1 MPLAYRQ
8 VKDLYDTLRE
18 VGVTDK
24 PLPEWS
30 AEMNTLT
37 NSDLYSSGLH
47 DNLIKRS
54 SVAID
59 RLLEKTGLPEL
70 GREFGRGIGEAVGAG
85 EAGAEI
91 GQSLPRSTL
100 NFAPLFIPGVG
111 WGAAAARLGLTGLL
125 SGAETYTST
134 GSPAAGTIS
143 GLTAAALPGATNRIE
158 QFAARKLG
166 SKAGTF
172 AAGQIGAAG
181 IMEGSKA
188 ATNLVTGEDQV
199 NPFSVENLLNLTL
212 GQVPF
217 AAIHGARKLI
227 EKKGPTA
234 GELQHAIDVSTPLI
248 EQKRAADRAAKSGD
262 INALPNVER
271 TDVSPQIIKETQ
283 TRLAQIRGEQV
294 TIKDDATLTPDQ
306 KFEATNSLLREETD
320 LMRQREGVEP
330 SARSVFGDSI
340 VEDSPRQQVVG
351 HELRST
357 DKWRAIL
364 VDDIPVNPPELRGK
378 VVSYSTAYEPN
389 PTRRSTGDSV
399 YGLPEKQWRTVKTQ
413 EEWHGKMHDPLQP
426 DLPVQPEEAS
436 RAKMF
441 AHLEDLKK
449 VEISADAAKTPLD
462 FQQAV
467 VRLQDVEHQ
476 NGLQPTSDAELRREA
491 TTLEKEGT
499 TNPQDIPKVAVKVR
513 AKKVARRLQERE
525 VPPLSP
531 EEAATVS
538 AQMGAGGFSVIT
550 ADKLSHNE
558 PSTTPFGDLVTEK
571 AYGVTHGDLATKP
584 EDVNMF
590 RTLVEHLGTLP
601 EPRMYEEISDVAKFI
616 AERDGITVA
625 EAKDEVNHFIT
636 QPHVQEWGKRLDE
649 QIAKLRETNAAPAQP
664 NVPAGDN
671 WLFSMG
677 HYDPTTNTL
686 NFKHRLPKDGKLV
699 VEQFRNMAGVG
710 KPLAKAE
717 VELYQSLVPEVFEGG
732 KVNVPKLVEGLKTK
746 GPVVETK
753 VLGGEASGSIAT
765 RERDQLRHTWYDT
778 LPENVRSSI
787 DKYASEYVD
796 DPTSADTSSWLN
808 QAAEDVK
815 ESGATQNTVAD
826 FRRSAQR
833 WVELQ
838 NLDYEH
844 PGAPQYS
851 FLGPK
856 PESEMPGYVEGL
868 VRVPKQ
874 KGFESTIPE
883 SSDAKQAGIKYHGP
897 HFGSEDTN
905 VLSFYRGYEETLP
918 DGTKAFH
925 VIEVQSDWGQ
935 RAREERPIQETK
947 GEGKGRWYIKGYGGE
962 TLFDTPEAAT
972 AANTNRVA
980 DHPLLRVYES
990 LALKAAIAHAKEIG
1004 ATKVI
1009 LPDAETAMMTEGHDR
1024 LIGDIQ
1030 NTLEL
1035 ANDNV
1040 EQVYDPFLVKQGTG
1054 IPKEELQRREIEGL
1068 ERKYRSVG
1076 KIEFAIKNGEIVTT
1090 SIEPL
1095 QAKGM
1100 RLHYDQTLPSAMEK
1114 LTGEKGVEGVGLGE
1128 HKNGPSPVFKTSADI
1143 PKWQITGRLYDI
1155 SHLPGDFTLT
1165 DPNRAPGWTSIEPE
1179 SERDASLMTKVGTD
1193 GNSGLKF
1200 LTDMGEVPTFK
1211 ALATDLSK
1219 FTDSLGRIDL
1229 SIGKTDTGTSF
1240 ARDLGNGR
1248 VRVVISDAAMNNRST
1263 FEFHVL
1269 HEIAHGLSL
1278 VELNNP
1284 TKIGIRNEIEG
1295 IRQRLLETL
1304 PTKLKDQMG
1313 FLERTQWLEQYKA
1326 GQASFNSIL
1335 PDGTDA
1341 QRAVLYALSSTNE
1354 FVAQGLSSRATIE
1367 YMKGVKTKKGNWF
1380 SRFTNTIKQL
1390 LGVGDKIPNNVF
1402 EEFLSKTD
1410 QLLDRGNYVSSF
1422 RNFSDR
1428 YFENLGQ
1435 SEGEVSANTR
1445 RATGVLLNNRFDTT
1459 ARDILYQ
1466 LADTNLIRSSDVGM
1480 VQRDVTQMFNQK
1492 EQHPHYEETAKVL
1505 DELGLEAS
1513 PQGLNDLTHASL
1525 IDEMPNHEDAID
1537 LLPATAQR
1545 YLFAKLT
1552 DMQNVLGVLKAASDE
1567 KNIGL
1572 LNIADP
1578 KMLAGPVAQASK
1590 MLDRMLSIKQEW
1602 EQSEQSVQRMGS
1614 IAPDAFLDHAV
1625 SAPFEPEHAPVA
1637 EAFGNE
1643 SLKKQKKGIGWFLN
1657 PVAQLAR
1664 SNPLTSE
1671 LITRGFELEPAARQY
1686 FGNITKVLG
1695 IDLTGDKSQI
1705 DKETSKQAIKVIQ
1718 NSRTQKAIDSWMA
1731 ENQLRA
1737 RTEKRG
1743 VTLLSQT
1750 DEKVQGFLKNLTD
1763 KERQGVI
1770 DTVSRAGAMTVL
1782 GQNSALNYMA
1792 KIASTS
1798 GAAIAIKDQPMKASQ
1813 AVELTSQLFDAVN
1826 ADRTD
1831 PAKAQVADAKMS
1843 LVQSKMT
1850 PEGFLSL
1857 LKFTQTQTQKW
1868 QAWQEYFQQNPGWV
1882 TAQRQEKFLVSFTRG
1897 GKKYQLQASSTKEAK
1912 VIAEGGANLKI
1923 TDNWKGRN
1931 DEFPVLGP
1939 DAPELMTRLQELDA
1953 NAKQIMSQAGLT
1965 PEQMDA
1971 YDKASPVTQFARE
1984 AGATGGGIPEFRT
1997 PPRLLSQGAEELPF
2011 LWNHI
2016 SWAQRQSN
2024 YWTRQLF
2031 RAQAELHLSDPE
2043 LATRPDLQKLLRTHV
2058 DNILQPDPAI
2068 IQKINRFTS
2077 TWFMGFAP
2085 ASAVVNGMQTLSTL
2099 VPELTNVNGGR
2110 AIKSYSTWKSAVAD
2124 VIAHTATGRGKQWKD
2139 PELDNLMRQ
2148 AERAGQVGFSM
2159 WDETAQAHEQIATNW
2174 KRALMKNKPQDL
2186 GQRLN
2191 TFAGSWSTAA
2201 MWMFKNVEMFNQR
2214 VALVA
2219 GYKTYRE
2226 MGQTHDEAVQSS
2238 FGLNQAVNYGGGRA
2252 GRPIGLYSGRDTF
2265 TRGAAMLASNMQ
2277 NYNLGVIGQL
2287 SRYLQAGFFRP
2298 EGITP
2303 AEVFAS
2309 RKAATQMLGTQLAAA
2324 GLLGLPFASGMV
2336 AVLNQFFP
2344 SLEINKKLREYVADF
2359 FGSDHDNGNVLG
2371 DAAMTGLPS
2380 MLGWDMQSRLSMG
2393 NVTPGVSEYN
2403 GFQPGLLLGPPANLV
2418 STFVNGLARV
2428 VQGEPQ
2434 GAEAFIPPGLK
2445 KLTQFIANEGQLKDY
2460 RDRPIFKPTTG
2471 ESVGIALGFNPK
2483 RLSDFNAASKI
2494 VDQSQTV
2501 SNRRAG
2507 QEHQQLAEEVL
2518 KGNFGTVRQSL
2529 LSKAQ
2534 TDTNY
2539 DPREGVRAIARSAED
2554 LTFPRDLRREGT
2566 LNTSAARGRL
2576 LNALNISPSSGA
2588 SEVDR
2593 LKFRQEIER
2602 RLGVV
2607 PSSNQELATAMLMD
2621 QLKAK
2626 YPEASRVELRNRA
2639 GQLLHVRNSQL
2650 LPE

>member
-1 MPLAYRQ
+1 MPLQYRQ
-8 VKDLYDTLRE
+8 VKDLYDTLQA
-18 VGVTDK
+18 VGATDK
-24 PLPEWS
+24 SLPDW
-30 AEMNTLT
+30 ATEMNRIT
-37 NSDLYSSGLH
+37 NSDLYGAGLH
-47 DNLIKRS
+47 DNIIKRT
-54 SVAID
+54 SVGID
-59 RLLEKTGLPEL
+59 RLLESSGLTAL
-70 GREFGRGIGEAVGAG
+70 GREFGRGVGESVGAA
-85 EAGAEI
+85 ETGAEI
-91 GQSLPRSTL
+91 GAGLPRSTL

-143 GLTAAALPGATNRIE
+143 GITAAALPGVAGKVE
-158 QFAARKLG
+158 QVAARTLG
-166 SKAGTF
+166 APVVKGAVSDSVGNIINRLNVAIPETFAQKAGTF
-172 AAGQIGAAG
+172 AAGQLGAASV
-181 IMEGSKA
+181 MEASKA
-188 ATNLVTGEDQV
+188 GQNYVTGQEQV

-212 GQVPF
+212 GQLPF
-217 AAIHGARKLI
+217 AAIHGTRKVFGV
-227 EKKGPTA
+227 KGPTA
-234 GELQHAIDVSTPLI
+234 GELQHAVDVSTPLI
-248 EQKRAADRAAKSGD
+248 EAKRASDRAAKETPIES
-262 INALPNVER
+262 LPNVARDE
-271 TDVSPQIIKETQ
+271 TVSAQVVKETQ

-294 TIKDDATLTPDQ
+294 EVKDDATLTPEQ
-306 KFEATNSLLREETD
+306 KFDATNKLLQEEANLIQQHVPT
-320 LMRQREGVEP
+320 
-330 SARSVFGDSI
+330 AKSVFGDSI
-340 VEDSPRQQVVG
+340 VEDTPRQQVVG
-351 HELRST
+351 RELRST

-399 YGLPEKQWRTVKTQ
+399 YGLPPKQWQTVKTQ
-413 EEWHGKMHDPLQP
+413 EEWNVRSSKRDPLQP
-426 DLPVQPEEAS
+426 DLPVQLEEAT
-436 RAKMF
+436 RTQMF

-462 FQQAV
+462 LQQAV
-467 VRLQDVEHQ
+467 VRLQNVEHQ
-476 NGLQPTSDAELRREA
+476 NGIQPTTDTELRREA
-491 TTLEKEGT
+491 ATIEKTGT
-499 TNPQDIPKVAVKVR
+499 VPVQDVPKVAVKVR
-513 AKKVARRLQERE
+513 AKKVARRIQERE

-531 EEAATVS
+531 EEAAKVS
-538 AQMGAGGFSVIT
+538 AEMGAGGFSVIT
-550 ADKLSHNE
+550 ADKLSHSE
-558 PSTTPFGDLVTEK
+558 PSNTPFNDLVTEK
-571 AYGVTHGDLATKP
+571 AYGVTHADLATKP

-590 RTLVEHLGTLP
+590 RTLIEHLGTLP
-601 EPRMYEEISDVAKFI
+601 EANMTEEINDVSNFI
-616 AERDGITVA
+616 AERDGVTVA
-625 EAKDEVNHFIT
+625 EAKDEVKNFIT
-636 QPHVQEWGKRLDE
+636 LPHVQEWGRVLDE
-649 QIAKLRETNAAPAQP
+649 QVRKLRETNSAPGRP
-664 NVPAGDN
+664 TMPAGKN

-677 HYDPTTNTL
+677 PFDPTTNTL
-686 NFKHRLPKDGKLV
+686 NFKHRLPKDGNLV

-717 VELYQSLVPEVFEGG
+717 VELYQSLVPEAFEGG

-746 GPVVETK
+746 RPVVEVRKLGLETEPK
-753 VLGGEASGSIAT
+753 DVLETEFRRKQNELQHAIDTAGLKFNENNEIVNQLGNSISGSGLPPEIRVLQSEIAQLNT
-765 RERDQLRHTWYDT
+765 RRV
-778 LPENVRSSI
+778 N
-787 DKYASEYVD
+787 A
-796 DPTSADTSSWLN
+796 LN
-808 QAAEDVK
+808 EGNEGGIA
-815 ESGATQNTVAD
+815 
-826 FRRSAQR
+826 
-833 WVELQ
+833 
-838 NLDYEH
+838 H
-844 PGAPQYS
+844 YS

-856 PESEMPGYVEGL
+856 PENEMPGYVEGL
-868 VRVPKQ
+868 VRVPVSKELTTG
-874 KGFESTIPE
+874 KSVTYEKS
-883 SSDAKQAGIKYHGP
+883 GIKYSGP

-935 RAREERPIQETK
+935 RQREYARKIK
-947 GEGKGRWYIKGYGGE
+947 EG
-962 TLFDTPEAAT
+962 DQPEGIGFPSDHP
-972 AANTNRVA
+972 VE

-990 LALKAAIAHAKEIG
+990 LALKAAIAHAKEVG

-1009 LPDAETAMMTEGHDR
+1009 LSDAETTMMTEGHDR
-1024 LIGDIQ
+1024 VERPMLQKSGFPSK
-1030 NTLEL
+1030 TMAEAFARVHLE
-1035 ANDNV
+1035 A
-1040 EQVYDPFLVKQGTG
+1040 TG
-1054 IPKEELQRREIEGL
+1054 ERFEVRE
-1068 ERKYRSVG
+1068 VG
-1076 KIEFAIKNGEIVTT
+1076 NEYEVWSKPILTQEA
-1090 SIEPL
+1090 
-1095 QAKGM
+1095 GM

-1114 LTGEKGVEGVGLGE
+1114 LTGMKGEEVELGLHKTATRPFREGDVEGQLPQDNPVG
-1128 HKNGPSPVFKTSADI
+1128 SPVFRDASGNPKT
-1143 PKWQITGRLYDI
+1143 QITGRLYDI
-1155 SHLPGDFTLT
+1155 SHLLSDFTLT
-1165 DPNRAPGWTSIEPE
+1165 DPNRAPGWSKIEPE
-1179 SERDASLMTKVGTD
+1179 SEWDLSLMSKVGTD

-1200 LTDMGEVPTFK
+1200 LTEQGENPTFK
-1211 ALATDLSK
+1211 ALAQDLSK

-1229 SIGKTDTGTSF
+1229 VVGKSDTGTSF
-1240 ARDLGNGR
+1240 AKDIGNGR
-1248 VRVVISDAAMNNRST
+1248 VQVVISDAAMNQRHT

-1284 TKIGIRNEIEG
+1284 SKVEIRNEIEG
-1295 IRQRLLETL
+1295 IRQKLADSL
-1304 PTKLKDQMG
+1304 PTKMKDQLS
-1313 FLERTQWLEQYKA
+1313 FLERTLWKDQYGR
-1326 GQASFNSIL
+1326 GQVDFNSIY
-1335 PDGTDA
+1335 PGGTD
-1341 QRAVLYALSSTNE
+1341 QERAILYALSSTNE
-1354 FVAQGLSSRATIE
+1354 FVAQGLSSKPTMDF
-1367 YMKGVKTKKGNWF
+1367 MKSVKSKGGNWF

-1390 LGVGDKIPNNVF
+1390 LGVGPKVPASVF

-1410 QLLDRGNYVSSF
+1410 QLLTRGNYVSSF
-1422 RNFSDR
+1422 RDFSDR

-1435 SEGEVSANTR
+1435 SEGEVSVNTR
-1445 RATGVLLNNRFDTT
+1445 RALGVLLNNRFDTT

-1466 LADTNLIRSSDVGM
+1466 LGDTNLIRSSDVGM
-1480 VQRDVTQMFNQK
+1480 AQRDVTAMFQQK
-1492 EQHPHYEETAKVL
+1492 ETHPHYEETTKML

-1525 IDEMPNHEDAID
+1525 IDELPNHEDAID

-1545 YLFAKLT
+1545 FVFAKLQ
-1552 DMQNVLGVLKAASDE
+1552 DMQNVLEVLKAASNE
-1567 KNIGL
+1567 KNKGL
-1572 LNIADP
+1572 INIADP
-1578 KMLAGPVAQASK
+1578 KMLSGPVTKASK
-1590 MLDRMLSIKQEW
+1590 MLDRMLSIRDEW
-1602 EQSEQSVQRMGS
+1602 QQSEQNVHRMAS
-1614 IAPDAFLDHAV
+1614 IAPDAFFDASV
-1625 SAPFEPEHAPVA
+1625 AAPFEPEHAPVV

-1686 FGNITKVLG
+1686 FGNIVKVLG
-1695 IDLTGDKSQI
+1695 IDITGDQSQLN
-1705 DKETSKQAIKVIQ
+1705 DKTVKGAIKTIQ
-1718 NSRTQKAIDSWMA
+1718 TPRTQKAVDRWMA

-1737 RTEKRG
+1737 RKEKRG
-1743 VTLLSQT
+1743 VTLLPET
-1750 DEKVQGFLKNLTD
+1750 DEKVQGLLKGLTD

-1792 KIASTS
+1792 KVASTS
-1798 GAAIAIKDQPMKASQ
+1798 GAALAIKDQPMKAGQ
-1813 AVELTSQLFDAVN
+1813 AVELTSQLFDAIN

-1831 PAKAQVADAKMS
+1831 PQKAQVADANLS
-1843 LVQSKMT
+1843 LVQSKMS

-1857 LKFTQTQTQKW
+1857 LKFTQLQVQKW
-1868 QAWQEYFQQNPGWV
+1868 QSWQEYFQQNPAWA

-1897 GKKYQLQASSTKEAK
+1897 GKRYQLQASSGKEAK
-1912 VIAEGGANLKI
+1912 VIAEGGSNLEI
-1923 TDNWKGRN
+1923 TDNWKGRS

-1984 AGATGGGIPEFRT
+1984 AGATGGGIPDFKT

-2043 LATRPDLQKLLRTHV
+2043 LSTRPDLQKLLRTHV
-2058 DNILQPDPAI
+2058 DNILQPDPTI
-2068 IQKINRFTS
+2068 IQKVNRFTS

-2085 ASAVVNGMQTLSTL
+2085 ASAMVNGMQTLSTL

-2110 AIKSYSTWKSAVAD
+2110 VLKSYSDWKSAVGE
-2124 VIAHTATGRGKQWKD
+2124 VIAHTATGRGKVWKD
-2139 PELDNLMRQ
+2139 PEIDSLMRQ
-2148 AERAGQVGFSM
+2148 AEQAGQVGFSM

-2174 KRALMKNKPQDL
+2174 KRALMKNKPQNL

-2191 TFAGSWSTAA
+2191 TLAGSWSTAA

-2226 MGQTHDEAVQSS
+2226 LGQTHDEAVQSS

-2252 GRPIGLYSGRDTF
+2252 GRPIGLYSGRDQF
-2265 TRGAAMLASNMQ
+2265 SRGAAMLASNMQ

-2287 SRYLQAGFFRP
+2287 ARYLQAGYFRP
-2298 EGITP
+2298 DGITP
-2303 AEVFAS
+2303 AEVYAS

-2324 GLLGLPFASGMV
+2324 GLLGLPFASGML

-2344 SLEINKKLREYVADF
+2344 QLEVNKKLREGVAEF
-2359 FGSDHDNGNVLG
+2359 FGSDKENGNTLG

-2393 NVTPGVSEYN
+2393 NITPGVSEYN

-2418 STFVNGLARV
+2418 GTFVNGLAQV
-2428 VQGEPQ
+2428 IQGQPQ
-2434 GAEAFIPPGLK
+2434 GASAFIPPGLK
-2445 KLTQFIANEGQLKDY
+2445 KLTQYIANDNQLKDY

-2471 ESVGIALGFNPK
+2471 ETVGIALGFNPK

-2501 SNRRAG
+2501 ANRRSG
-2507 QEHQQLAEEVL
+2507 QDHQRLAEESL
-2518 KGNFGTVRQSL
+2518 KGNFGTVRQEIL
-2529 LSKAQ
+2529 AHAQ
-2534 TDTNY
+2534 QDTSY
-2539 DPREGVRAIARSAED
+2539 DPRETVRAIARSAEE

-2566 LNTSAARGRL
+2566 LSTSKSRERL
-2576 LNALNISPSSGA
+2576 LSALNITPSASA

-2607 PSSNQELATAMLMD
+2607 PTSNQELATAMLVD
-2621 QLKAK
+2621 QLRSRF
-2626 YPEASRVELRNRA
+2626 PDESRVELRHRA
-2639 GQLLHVRNSQL
+2639 GQMLHLSRTTSL